1 MLISPADAYAPPVTL
16 EEEVTELFEQ
26 LRDPLFR
33 YLLSFGL
40 SVQDGE
46 EIIQEVF
53 LALFQHLKNGKP
65 RDNLRG
71 WVFRVGHN
79 LALKVR
85 QRHGAPRRKRKAA
98 RSMEARIRKQQALYN
113 QRQQRMSA
121 VIRAL
126 PRQDRACLALRAEG
140 IRYREIAEILGV
152 SLGTVALSLE
162 RSLAKLSRV
171 HERLAGTAVTSRIR
185 IFCWQRAASCPPVR
199 AAEIRDH
206 LAECPSCRL
215 RDAGLR
221 ADYGGRRSGAASGIR
236 PAFALHG
243 NVQRPCFVRVWRRR
257 PETPREPRHRL
268 AWAAAAI
275 LLVGVGAMLVRL
287 AGPPRPRAGSGVRA
301 QCRVDAGLCSAR

>member
-1 MLISPADAYAPPVTL
+1 MLISPADAYAPLVTL
-16 EEEVTELFEQ
+16 EDEVTGLFEQ

-65 RDNLRG
+65 RYNLRG

-85 QRHGAPRRKRKAA
+85 QRRGAPSPDAERNAIDG
-98 RSMEARIRKQQALYN
+98 SPDPEQQALHN

-126 PRQDRACLALRAEG
+126 PRQDRECLALRAEG
-140 IRYREIAEILGV
+140 IKYREIAEILGV
-152 SLGTVALSLE
+152 SLGTVTLSLE

-171 HERLAGTAVTSRIR
+171 HER
-185 IFCWQRAASCPPVR
+185 
-199 AAEIRDH
+199 
-206 LAECPSCRL
+206 
-215 RDAGLR
+215 
-221 ADYGGRRSGAASGIR
+221 
-236 PAFALHG
+236 
-243 NVQRPCFVRVWRRR
+243 
-257 PETPREPRHRL
+257 
-268 AWAAAAI
+268 
-275 LLVGVGAMLVRL
+275 
-287 AGPPRPRAGSGVRA
+287 
-301 QCRVDAGLCSAR
+301 

>member
-1 MLISPADAYAPPVTL
+1 MLISSADAYAPPVRL
-16 EEEVTELFEQ
+16 EEEVTQLFEQ

-85 QRHGAPRRKRKAA
+85 QRHGG
-98 RSMEARIRKQQALYN
+98 RSSHAEDRAIDGSPDPEQQALYN

-162 RSLAKLSRV
+162 RSFTKLSRV
-171 HERLAGTAVTSRIR
+171 HER
-185 IFCWQRAASCPPVR
+185 
-199 AAEIRDH
+199 
-206 LAECPSCRL
+206 
-215 RDAGLR
+215 
-221 ADYGGRRSGAASGIR
+221 
-236 PAFALHG
+236 
-243 NVQRPCFVRVWRRR
+243 
-257 PETPREPRHRL
+257 
-268 AWAAAAI
+268 
-275 LLVGVGAMLVRL
+275 
-287 AGPPRPRAGSGVRA
+287 
-301 QCRVDAGLCSAR
+301 

>member
-1 MLISPADAYAPPVTL
+1 MLISPAETYATPVTL
-16 EEEVTELFEQ
+16 EEEVTDLFEQ
-26 LRDPLFR
+26 LHDPLFR

-46 EIIQEVF
+46 EVIQEIF

-79 LALKVR
+79 LALKLR
-85 QRHGAPRRKRKAA
+85 QRSAGRAA
-98 RSMEARIRKQQALYN
+98 QAEDGGVDGSPDPEQQALYN
-113 QRQQRMSA
+113 QRQRRLSA

-171 HERLAGTAVTSRIR
+171 HER
-185 IFCWQRAASCPPVR
+185 
-199 AAEIRDH
+199 
-206 LAECPSCRL
+206 
-215 RDAGLR
+215 
-221 ADYGGRRSGAASGIR
+221 
-236 PAFALHG
+236 
-243 NVQRPCFVRVWRRR
+243 
-257 PETPREPRHRL
+257 
-268 AWAAAAI
+268 
-275 LLVGVGAMLVRL
+275 
-287 AGPPRPRAGSGVRA
+287 
-301 QCRVDAGLCSAR
+301 